1 MIIFGT
7 RVRHKT
13 LSTGQFYCPNCKTQ
27 RNYDLRRARNY
38 FALYFIP
45 IIPMNTVGEYVTC
58 QTCSTN
64 FNPDV
69 LKMAPPPVTAMDRIT
84 LETRAD
90 LDSGTPIEFARQ
102 KLINTGLKM
111 ELIDQT
117 IAAAAGSDR
126 SRCPKCSLTY
136 RSTVKRCAQDGSDLL
151 RTAINLPQG

>member
-7 RVRHKT
+7 RVRHTT
-13 LSTGQFYCPNCKTQ
+13 LSSGQFYCPQCKAQ
-27 RNYDLRRARNY
+27 RAYELRRARNY

-58 QTCSTN
+58 QTCGTN
-64 FNPDV
+64 FKPDV
-69 LKMAPPPVTAMDRIT
+69 LKMPPPPANAMDRIT

-90 LDSGTPIEFARQ
+90 LDSGTPIEFAKQ
-102 KLINTGLKM
+102 KLINLGLQR

-117 IAAAAGSDR
+117 IASAVGPDR

-136 RSTVKRCAQDGSDLL
+136 RSSVKRCAQDGSELFP
-151 RTAINLPQG
+151 AV

>member
-13 LSTGQFYCPNCKTQ
+13 LSTGQFYCPQCKTQ
-27 RNYDLRRARNY
+27 RSYELRRARNY

-58 QTCSTN
+58 QTCGTN
-64 FNPDV
+64 FKPDV
-69 LKMAPPPVTAMDRIT
+69 LQMVPPPANPMDRIT
-84 LETRAD
+84 LEARAD

-111 ELIDQT
+111 DLVDQT
-117 IAAAAGSDR
+117 IVAAAGPDR

-136 RSTVKRCAQDGSDLL
+136 RSTVKRCAQDGSELFP
-151 RTAINLPQG
+151 TYH